1 MDITRNFITDYIF
14 CFHRIQ
20 AIDTLIQVHVHNVVF
35 TLKIGLCLYKITCY
49 LHFNTI
55 FHPYKIIFLLFLYF
69 PRYNNVYP
77 TPLHIIRAIKRWL
90 PMKSQTLSFETI
102 VNELDF
108 LKKAVIIQGN
118 ARKKRFNFGR

>member
-20 AIDTLIQVHVHNVVF
+20 TIDTLIQVHVHNVVF

-77 TPLHIIRAIKRWL
+77 TPLHIIRAIKR
-90 PMKSQTLSFETI
+90 
-102 VNELDF
+102 
-108 LKKAVIIQGN
+108 
-118 ARKKRFNFGR
+118 

>member
-1 MDITRNFITDYIF
+1 M
-14 CFHRIQ
+14 
-20 AIDTLIQVHVHNVVF
+20 
-35 TLKIGLCLYKITCY
+35 
-49 LHFNTI
+49 
-55 FHPYKIIFLLFLYF
+55 LFLYF

-77 TPLHIIRAIKRWL
+77 TPLHIVRAIKRWL

-118 ARKKRFNFGR
+118 AQKKDLILVANKLIEKVKVPFPGNAKKHD

>member
-20 AIDTLIQVHVHNVVF
+20 TIDTLIQVHVHNVVF
-35 TLKIGLCLYKITCY
+35 TLKIRLCLYKITCY

-55 FHPYKIIFLLFLYF
+55 FRLYKIIFLLSLYF

-77 TPLHIIRAIKRWL
+77 TPLHIVRAIKR
-90 PMKSQTLSFETI
+90 
-102 VNELDF
+102 
-108 LKKAVIIQGN
+108 
-118 ARKKRFNFGR
+118 